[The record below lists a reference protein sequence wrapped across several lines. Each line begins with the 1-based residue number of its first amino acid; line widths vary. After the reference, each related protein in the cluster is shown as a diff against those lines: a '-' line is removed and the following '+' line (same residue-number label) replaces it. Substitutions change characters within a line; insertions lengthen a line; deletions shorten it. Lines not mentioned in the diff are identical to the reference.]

1 MTIKLGSVYN
11 VTVKSGNTPS
21 AFSWPGKVPDSGNK
35 YMKNKVIKITKKLNP
50 KDSLDYDYVGD
61 IYDKID
67 GAVELKNIKIVSKQL
82 LLKSSTF
89 KVAGKRKKSKK
100 RTKKKKSKKRTKR
113 KSKRSS
119 RKTGRSYIKKTRK
132 RMKGGGTDSEYN
144 ENGLTEIEQA
154 AFDSFAKR
162 VRLWAFDQVVSRSLI
177 RDEIFTGI
185 IMKMYELIQI
195 SVKRR
200 REEKMIGGSRP
211 EVEYN
216 ENGLTESE
224 QAAFDTFAERVRSDE
239 FDGVVFRF
247 LIRNK
252 MYTAIIMEMYNL
264 IQLSVERTEKLK
276 RGMKMMGGSR
286 LMHEWENSD
295 EDNGIY
301 EFSNLRRH
309 VTAPPRSIPTADEI
323 FFAFSLT
330 RRVGTDTRQ
339 LGNFQVSSYFFEE
352 MCEELSKFVDDL
364 ECDLTKDLSH
374 INYFLDTVLNP
385 ITLTRDK
392 DPRTPEPLKV
402 ETAERA
408 RARKGRS
415 IFLTKLHETGTEE
428 YKKNNRA
435 EVAMRVKNKK
445 EEQDRKFREMQERLA
460 RKDAEEKA
468 KKEAQRGPG
477 MLGRLLSRGN
487 RVVDAP

>member
-162 VRLWAFDQVVSRSLI
+162 VRSDEFDGVVFRSLI
-177 RDEIFTGI
+177 RNKMYTGI

-264 IQLSVERTEKLK
+264 IQLSVERTEGEIEEG
-276 RGMKMMGGSR
+276 GMKMTGGSR

-309 VTAPPRSIPTADEI
+309 VTAPPGSIPTADEI

-339 LGNFQVSSYFFEE
+339 LGDFQVSSYFFEE

-415 IFLTKLHETGTEE
+415 IFLTKLHKTRTEE
-428 YKKNNRA
+428 YKVNNRA

-445 EEQDRKFREMQERLA
+445 EEQDRK
-460 RKDAEEKA
+460 DAEEKA
-468 KKEAQRGPG
+468 RNKAEKEAKRGPG
-477 MLGRLLSRGN
+477 MLRKLFPRN
-487 RVVDAP
+487 NVVDAP